1 MTSRAFPKRQHLITE
16 QNCGDPML
24 SKCANP
30 NCETTFRY
38 FHEGRLYLI
47 DPREALAGY
56 KPGCSSKSA
65 QLEYVWL
72 CSSCSLYLT
81 IQIDQE
87 LGTRVVRK
95 FEAKFGA
102 KSEAKFEG
110 KFQTKNGSGS
120 GASGDDN
127 PHTDIA

>member
-1 MTSRAFPKRQHLITE
+1 
-16 QNCGDPML
+16 
-24 SKCANP
+24 
-30 NCETTFRY
+30 
-38 FHEGRLYLI
+38 
-47 DPREALAGY
+47 
-56 KPGCSSKSA
+56 
-65 QLEYVWL
+65 
-72 CSSCSLYLT
+72 LT